1 MNFVSLFIFPRP
13 LRLGVIIWGT
23 DKICQ
28 RSALVWLMSV
38 LQISRTIPYNAR
50 KAVAEIRKIQVG
62 KEVTERENME
72 KAFPPVL
79 SDFNFIVVAGYGPV
93 EYASC
98 LRI

>member
-1 MNFVSLFIFPRP
+1 
-13 LRLGVIIWGT
+13 
-23 DKICQ
+23 
-28 RSALVWLMSV
+28 MSV

-79 SDFNFIVVAGYGPV
+79 SDFNFIVVVGCAHLKMLSV
-93 EYASC
+93 YAFR
-98 LRI
+98 LIKAPP